1 MTSTRRLHR
10 LRAGLA
16 LGAVG
21 VLTATGAAQAA
32 PAPAATDA
40 SSAAATTTGDDR
52 AAARARLDER
62 LEELTAAG
70 AVGAVAHSRGAT
82 GRAWNGAAGVRT
94 IDAARPARPGDT
106 ARVASVT
113 KAMVAVLALQEVD
126 RKRWSLDTTVDDV
139 WPGLLPGRGDV
150 TLEQLLSHRSGLPEY
165 LFPLLGDAQ
174 TGTELVDALTPDR
187 TDRQLVR
194 AGLSQPWLFE
204 PGTSFSYSNTNYVV
218 VGLMLQRATHRSVA
232 SLLEQRVFRPAGMRS
247 ARFPSTGRTFAGPA
261 HVGDYAVLERPYLL
275 DGTSSSV
282 FSSAGAVVASAAD
295 IGSFYRSLLAGR
307 LVSKRSLAQMLTP
320 RTTEPLAYGLGVYRA
335 TDPCPDASGQPGTL
349 YGHDGASFGTIT
361 LVFTSADG
369 TRQASVAFGGRQY
382 TADAPTLPAA
392 NQVLVDALVSTCPR
406 PVPPAAAQR
415 SLAELDRLSAGLDT
429 RADALPEALAAR

>member
-21 VLTATGAAQAA
+21 ALAATGAAQAA
-32 PAPAATDA
+32 PIPAATEA
-40 SSAAATTTGDDR
+40 SSVAVARTGDDR

-126 RKRWSLDTTVDDV
+126 RKRWTLETTVDDV
-139 WPGLLPGRGDV
+139 WPGLLPGHGDV
-150 TLEQLLSHRSGLPEY
+150 TLEQLLSHRSGLPDY
-165 LFPLLGDAQ
+165 LVPLLGDAQ
-174 TGTELVDALTPDR
+174 TGTDLVDVLTRDR

-218 VGLMLQRATHRSVA
+218 VGLMLQRATHRPVA
-232 SLLEQRVFRPAGMRS
+232 SLLRQRVFRPAGMRD
-247 ARFPSTGRTFAGPA
+247 ARFPTTGRTFAGPA
-261 HVGDYAVLERPYLL
+261 HLGDYAVLERPYLL

-382 TADAPTLPAA
+382 TADAPTAAAA
-392 NQVLVDALVSTCPR
+392 NRVLVDALVSTCPR
-406 PVPPAAAQR
+406 PVPAAAAQR

-429 RADALPEALAAR
+429 RAEALPEALTTR

>member
-21 VLTATGAAQAA
+21 ALTATGAAQAA
-32 PAPAATDA
+32 PAPAATEA
-40 SSAAATTTGDDR
+40 SPVAAVTADDR
-52 AAARARLDER
+52 AAARARLDDR

-126 RKRWSLDTTVDDV
+126 RQRWTLETTVDDV
-139 WPGLLPGRGDV
+139 WPGLLPGHGDV
-150 TLEQLLSHRSGLPEY
+150 TLEQLLSHRSGLPDY
-165 LFPLLGDAQ
+165 LVPLLGDAQ
-174 TGTELVDALTPDR
+174 TGTELVDVLTRDR

-232 SLLEQRVFRPAGMRS
+232 SLLQQRVFRPAGMRD
-247 ARFPSTGRTFAGPA
+247 ARFPTVGRTFSGPT
-261 HVGDYAVLERPYLL
+261 HLGDYAVLERPYLL

-295 IGSFYRSLLAGR
+295 IGSFYRSLMAGR

-406 PVPPAAAQR
+406 PVPPGAAQR
-415 SLAELDRLSAGLDT
+415 SLGELDRLSAGLDT
-429 RADALPEALAAR
+429 RAEALPEALAAR